1 MITYLIDAAG
11 ALSGPVTLPPI
22 PGFGPQLPANAV
34 QLPEELAPPKPD
46 HAWAMVKG
54 KPQQILDLRGTVFR
68 TEDGAAEAW
77 DALGDLPQSVTR
89 DPWPGEHFIWKR
101 NQWVVDTSARRASQ
115 SAMAI
120 DRRDSSL
127 QASQLR
133 IAPLQY
139 AEKLGTATPSE
150 LKLLD
155 AWMRYSVELN
165 RIEQQEH
172 FPEIIE
178 WPIPPSSLQRR

>member
-1 MITYLIDAAG
+1 M
-11 ALSGPVTLPPI
+11 
-22 PGFGPQLPANAV
+22 
-34 QLPEELAPPKPD
+34 
-46 HAWAMVKG
+46 
-54 KPQQILDLRGTVFR
+54 
-68 TEDGAAEAW
+68 
-77 DALGDLPQSVTR
+77 
-89 DPWPGEHFIWKR
+89 
-101 NQWVVDTSARRASQ
+101 
-115 SAMAI
+115 

-172 FPEIIE
+172 FPEVIE

>member
-11 ALSGPVTLPPI
+11 ALSGPVTFPPI

-46 HAWAMVKG
+46 HAWSMVKG

-68 TEDGAAEAW
+68 TEDGAAQAW
-77 DALGDLPQSVTR
+77 DALGELPQSVTR
-89 DPWPGEHFIWKR
+89 DPWPGEHFIWKH

-120 DRRDSSL
+120 DQRDSSL

-155 AWMRYSVELN
+155 DWMRYSVELN

-178 WPIPPSSLQRR
+178 WPIPPSSLQPR